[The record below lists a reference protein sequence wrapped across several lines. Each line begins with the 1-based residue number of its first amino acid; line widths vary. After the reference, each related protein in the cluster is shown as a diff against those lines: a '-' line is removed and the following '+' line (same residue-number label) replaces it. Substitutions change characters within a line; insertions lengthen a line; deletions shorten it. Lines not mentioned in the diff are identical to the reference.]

1 MERNTDKIKRLEH
14 ELGRYQKKVADQK
27 KELLKNERLVAGVN
41 ELMAA
46 KNACDA
52 MLAICYGEEIEG
64 GYRTV
69 IPAVNVEETN
79 EKWNVKTQVLD
90 SGEWETR
97 VTRREEKANDEDTE
111 ADT

>member
-27 KELLKNERLVAGVN
+27 KEISKLECLAGGMNEF
-41 ELMAA
+41 MAA

-64 GYRTV
+64 GYRLST
-69 IPAVNVEETN
+69 PAVNVEEMN
-79 EKWNVKTQVLD
+79 DKWCVQTSVLE

-97 VTRREEKANDEDTE
+97 VTRREEKTDGGESNDH
-111 ADT
+111 